1 MILAAVVC
9 SSDPKRDMLLSF
21 HFLSTIFKVFK
32 EKERGKS
39 KKKKKKKKVFTCCHR
54 FGGKGCL
61 KSQFGVISRF
71 NLFML
76 FLSPITKIIKV
87 WLFGLPEMFTFIQ

>member
-39 KKKKKKKKVFTCCHR
+39 KKKKR
-54 FGGKGCL
+54 FSHVVIGLVGKD
-61 KSQFGVISRF
+61 V
-71 NLFML
+71 
-76 FLSPITKIIKV
+76 
-87 WLFGLPEMFTFIQ
+87 

>member
-39 KKKKKKKKVFTCCHR
+39 KKKKKKR
-54 FGGKGCL
+54 FSHVVIGLVGKD
-61 KSQFGVISRF
+61 V
-71 NLFML
+71 
-76 FLSPITKIIKV
+76 
-87 WLFGLPEMFTFIQ
+87 

>member
-39 KKKKKKKKVFTCCHR
+39 KKKKKKKGFHMLSSVWWERMFK
-54 FGGKGCL
+54 
-61 KSQFGVISRF
+61 IS
-71 NLFML
+71 
-76 FLSPITKIIKV
+76 V
-87 WLFGLPEMFTFIQ
+87 WGD